1 VIAFARRHGLAT
13 ATRSG
18 GHSFAGHS
26 STGGIVINLTPMA
39 SVVVADGV
47 TQVGAGVRHGDLYQH
62 LGAHDLTVPAGTC
75 PSVGVGGLALGG
87 GHGILGRLGPHP

>member
-39 SVVVADGV
+39 SVVVASA
-47 TQVGAGVRHGDLYQH
+47 TA
-62 LGAHDLTVPAGTC
+62 TC
-75 PSVGVGGLALGG
+75 TSTWAPTT
-87 GHGILGRLGPHP
+87 